1 MWAAMSCTA
10 APRMEEIMEN
20 QSLIHREANCLS
32 RFDRLPVKSEMLK
45 IIAVLAAV
53 SVVEAFDLG
62 LIGQTVLVLK
72 QIWNLGPA
80 ETGLLATCS
89 TIGVVLGTFS
99 CGFLSDRYGRKRV
112 LFWAVFIFTVF
123 TFMGPLM
130 ENFYWVV
137 AMRFLSGLG
146 SGAVFPI
153 PYLYISELV
162 GAKQRGVTFAYC
174 NSILVL
180 SYVLP
185 SSFGAWAVATF
196 PLEVAWKLPFLV
208 GGLPIVMLYFIHK
221 YMPESPRWLM
231 RHNRHDEA
239 EALVERLESSL
250 GMEHDKNYMDPAILT
265 AVNEARSGNK
275 PKVSWTMLFKPPYL
289 SRTIVS
295 YSMFSAAL
303 VFWYVVMVY
312 APTILTGK
320 GFQMSSSVLMGGLMM
335 AIGAVAGMVCGHMIE
350 KYGRKPMYIILALL
364 TAGCSILLTMVESL
378 NAWLIVGTAL
388 AFFGNAIFSICKL
401 YIAEQY
407 HGTARYGRRSRRS
420 REPHLRRR
428 AGGLLHRLPHR
439 LRQPARGVLVPG
451 HLLPRLHGAPGHL
464 GTGDHGQE
472 RGRHGQLQR
481 QVEDRTTRTNNGPA
495 GPGGT
500 YHVVCLHLFRT
511 GTAPSRYHR
520 RQEQSLC

>member
-1 MWAAMSCTA
+1 
-10 APRMEEIMEN
+10 
-20 QSLIHREANCLS
+20 
-32 RFDRLPVKSEMLK
+32 
-45 IIAVLAAV
+45 
-53 SVVEAFDLG
+53 
-62 LIGQTVLVLK
+62 
-72 QIWNLGPA
+72 
-80 ETGLLATCS
+80 
-89 TIGVVLGTFS
+89 
-99 CGFLSDRYGRKRV
+99 
-112 LFWAVFIFTVF
+112 
-123 TFMGPLM
+123 
-130 ENFYWVV
+130 
-137 AMRFLSGLG
+137 
-146 SGAVFPI
+146 
-153 PYLYISELV
+153 
-162 GAKQRGVTFAYC
+162 
-174 NSILVL
+174 
-180 SYVLP
+180 
-185 SSFGAWAVATF
+185 
-196 PLEVAWKLPFLV
+196 
-208 GGLPIVMLYFIHK
+208 MLYFIHK

-407 HGTARYGRRSRRS
+407 PTELRGTGAGLGEAVSRIC
-420 REPHLRRR
+420 
-428 AGGLLHRLPHR
+428 G
-439 LRQPARGVLVPG
+439 GVLAAYFIAFLIASGNQHAVFWFLAICYLVSTA
-451 HLLPRLHGAPGHL
+451 LLAIW
-464 GTGDHGQE
+464 GQE
-472 RGRHGQLQR
+472 TMGKS
-481 QVEDRTTRTNNGPA
+481 VDA
-495 GPGGT
+495 
-500 YHVVCLHLFRT
+500 T
-511 GTAPSRYHR
+511 GS
-520 RQEQSLC
+520 SSGK

>member
-1 MWAAMSCTA
+1 M
-10 APRMEEIMEN
+10 
-20 QSLIHREANCLS
+20 
-32 RFDRLPVKSEMLK
+32 
-45 IIAVLAAV
+45 
-53 SVVEAFDLG
+53 
-62 LIGQTVLVLK
+62 
-72 QIWNLGPA
+72 
-80 ETGLLATCS
+80 
-89 TIGVVLGTFS
+89 
-99 CGFLSDRYGRKRV
+99 
-112 LFWAVFIFTVF
+112 FIFTVF

-335 AIGAVAGMVCGHMIE
+335 AIGAVASMVCGHMIE

-407 HGTARYGRRSRRS
+407 PTELRGTGAGLGEAVSRIC
-420 REPHLRRR
+420 
-428 AGGLLHRLPHR
+428 G
-439 LRQPARGVLVPG
+439 GVLAAYFIAFLIASGNQHAVFWFLAICYLVSTA
-451 HLLPRLHGAPGHL
+451 LLAIW
-464 GTGDHGQE
+464 GQE
-472 RGRHGQLQR
+472 TMGKS
-481 QVEDRTTRTNNGPA
+481 VDA
-495 GPGGT
+495 
-500 YHVVCLHLFRT
+500 T
-511 GTAPSRYHR
+511 GS
-520 RQEQSLC
+520 SSGK